1 MFSHEDFLTNPFWN
15 DFNSSHQMQNLST
28 EASPFTPL
36 LQTEPN
42 SIVHSQLNT
51 NAVLDDGSLFKMAT
65 RDVSEKQLKIQDGRL
80 SNADPYGVPAPT
92 SPAMQ
97 SSHIQR
103 EDKILL
109 VGPNDIS
116 DSAIMHDSTTSRK
129 YTCKICNATFNT
141 YQAYGGHMSSHSKAR
156 MKSLQS

>member
-1 MFSHEDFLTNPFWN
+1 
-15 DFNSSHQMQNLST
+15 MQNLST

-51 NAVLDDGSLFKMAT
+51 NGVLDDGSLFKMAT
-65 RDVSEKQLKIQDGRL
+65 RDVSEVSSLPSRFLCSSQKIHPFTPSTMQKQMKIQDERL
-80 SNADPYGVPAPT
+80 SNADPYGVPAPA
-92 SPAMQ
+92 SPTMQ

-109 VGPNDIS
+109 VGPNGIS
-116 DSAIMHDSTTSRK
+116 DSVIMHDSSTPHK
-129 YTCKICNATFNT
+129 YT
-141 YQAYGGHMSSHSKAR
+141 
-156 MKSLQS
+156 